1 MELEDI
7 ALKGYKTIH
16 ANACYP
22 SYKNLIWI
30 EPTGLPSKCPKCQ
43 TALLD
48 SAGNPTDELGYDE
61 QKPPKKIKDIMDDKY
76 DFFGN
81 HKKFKDRMREIVLFR
96 QRYKCRACGKRFFA
110 DTPEIDSQLRY
121 TNRFLDAVAAYA
133 LQYGYTAKSIEE
145 TGLGTSTLTK
155 YVNAAIEQKYLNR
168 RWHGAKAIA
177 LYTQKFFQGKKYC
190 LCINVEN
197 ISLMEMILCTGDEK
211 EREGFDYFVQ
221 HMQVKPERVLIDID
235 SDNTA
240 KRVASTYFPN
250 AEILADSIYVR
261 KILDRIMRQAY
272 DNTLSTC
279 NKDFNFSLLQEYG
292 KDVLF
297 SDASARQEM
306 SSDRRQG
313 ISDTRQRMHDE
324 YRELWEQ
331 YKTRCHGLRPYKVG
345 PRIQEP
351 TFDKWSRN
359 VMQKSGNAIFMPAL
373 LSIMPFK
380 EQLLAFARKYYN
392 VPRVDYVQEVEA
404 LECNLKEKAQ
414 DGLRKNVSWELFRG
428 RILYGTIV
436 DVYAR
441 RYSRAAYRAYHILKQ
456 CCFYMDLCAVPSG
469 NAYDTIEQLVPPDN
483 FEISIQSILLALAY
497 PLQDHAPYEPPK
509 SKSEGAA
516 KEFYGVA
523 RDILQSELELT
534 ADEIEDKPVS
544 SYPKLRM
551 KWWDMPADEVE
562 ESGED

>member
-1 MELEDI
+1 MEREDI
-7 ALKGYKTIH
+7 ALKGYKTIN
-16 ANACYP
+16 ANARYP
-22 SYKNLIWI
+22 SYKKFLWI

-61 QKPPKKIKDIMDDKY
+61 QKPPKKIQDIEGGKY
-76 DFFGN
+76 DDFGN
-81 HKKFKDRMREIVLFR
+81 YRKFKDRIREIVLFR
-96 QRYKCRACGKRFFA
+96 QRYKCKACGKRFFA

-121 TNRFLDAVAAYA
+121 TNRFLDAVVAYA
-133 LQYGYTAKSIEE
+133 LQYGYTRRTVVE
-145 TGLGTSTLTK
+145 TGLSTSTLTK
-155 YVNAAIEQKYLNR
+155 YVNDAIEQKYLNR

-221 HMQVKPERVLIDID
+221 HMQVKPESVLIDID

-261 KILDRIMRQAY
+261 KILDRILRQAY
-272 DNTLSTC
+272 DNTLRTC
-279 NKDFNFSLLQEYG
+279 NKDYNFSLLKDRG
-292 KDVLF
+292 KDVF
-297 SDASARQEM
+297 IAEDGANRAVP
-306 SSDRRQG
+306 DNV
-313 ISDTRQRMHDE
+313 RQRMQTA
-324 YRELWEQ
+324 YPVLWNQ
-331 YKTRCHGLRPYKVG
+331 YVTRCHGLRPYKVE
-345 PRIQEP
+345 PKKQEP
-351 TFDKWSRN
+351 TFDNWSQD
-359 VMQKSGNAIFMPAL
+359 VTKEPDNAIFISAL
-373 LSIMPFK
+373 LNIVPFK
-380 EQLLAFARKYYN
+380 ELLLAFARKYYN

-436 DVYAR
+436 DIYAR
-441 RYSRAAYRAYHILKQ
+441 RYNRVARSISDMKEKCYFCMDICIL
-456 CCFYMDLCAVPSG
+456 PSG
-469 NAYDTIEQLVPPDN
+469 NAYDTIEQLVSPDN
-483 FEISIQSILLALAY
+483 FEISIESVLWALVS
-497 PLQDHAPYEPPK
+497 PLQNYAPYEPPQDTNDNV
-509 SKSEGAA
+509 A
-516 KEFYGVA
+516 KDFYGVA
-523 RDILQSELELT
+523 RDILQSELELS
-534 ADEIEDKPVS
+534 ADEIEDKSIS

>member
-16 ANACYP
+16 ANAHYP
-22 SYKNLIWI
+22 SYKNFIWI

-61 QKPPKKIKDIMDDKY
+61 QKPPKKIQDIEGGKY
-76 DFFGN
+76 DALGN
-81 HKKFKDRMREIVLFR
+81 YRKFKDRIREIVHFR
-96 QRYKCRACGKRFFA
+96 QRYKCKACGKRFFA

-121 TNRFLDAVAAYA
+121 TNRFLDAVVAYA
-133 LQYGYTAKSIEE
+133 LQYGYTRRTVVE
-145 TGLGTSTLTK
+145 TGLSTSTLTK
-155 YVNAAIEQKYLNR
+155 YVNDAIEQKYLNR
-168 RWHGAKAIA
+168 RWHGARTIA
-177 LYTQKFFQGKKYC
+177 LYTQKFFHGKKYC

-197 ISLMEMILCTGDEK
+197 ISLMEMILCTGDKK

-250 AEILADSIYVR
+250 VEILADSIYVR
-261 KILDRIMRQAY
+261 KILDRILRQAY
-272 DNTLSTC
+272 DSTLRNC
-279 NKDFNFSLLQEYG
+279 NKDYNFSLLKDRG
-292 KDVLF
+292 KDVF
-297 SDASARQEM
+297 IAEDGANRAVP
-306 SSDRRQG
+306 DNV
-313 ISDTRQRMHDE
+313 RQRMQTA
-324 YRELWEQ
+324 YPVLWNQ
-331 YKTRCHGLRPYKVG
+331 YVTRCHGLRPYKVE
-345 PRIQEP
+345 PKKQEP
-351 TFDKWSRN
+351 TFDNWSQD
-359 VMQKSGNAIFMPAL
+359 VTQEPDNAIFISAL
-373 LSIMPFK
+373 LNIVPFK
-380 EQLLAFARKYYN
+380 ELLLAFARKYYN

-414 DGLRKNVSWELFRG
+414 DGLRKNVSWKLFRS

-441 RYSRAAYRAYHILKQ
+441 RYNRAAYCAYHILKQ

-483 FEISIQSILLALAY
+483 FEISIESILLALAY

-509 SKSEGAA
+509 SKNEGAA

-523 RDILQSELELT
+523 RDMLQSELELT
-534 ADEIEDKPVS
+534 ADEIEDKPIS